1 MVKMESDALIYKN
14 PKGLY
19 QNFVNTFQLLEKKPL
34 TKEEIK
40 NKADLK
46 WKEIKNDKN
55 EVDKFLASAPKPT
68 KKFNQLKIG
77 GFFPSKE
84 QARVNAQAQQDKSED
99 LITKPKSGA
108 SSSKSAT
115 STTPDASSAFLERES
130 LITAQENELCNVFL
144 KDITGQALAEQILN
158 DDHVWAEKLF
168 SETTLSTA
176 RAWNVFFPLKQEY
189 DANRMFL
196 KTSKL
201 FLSLKKIDE
210 IIKSINGHFEEVLQ
224 IKTTSRIGI
233 TQLARNLQDKKEK
246 MLEIVKTMIELSSL
260 LSDRNLLRS
269 LRRRVNQ
276 QKQVTTDKLHRKQSE
291 MAKLFCMN
299 SSALSWEDAMYPL
312 IELQNGG
319 EKFKMPAALLT
330 VEEAISIGTLLED
343 TMAVSTEELRMY
355 LPRRYRD
362 KVENM
367 EPLIKQLLMCFPL
380 LLLTKG
386 SEQYLVNMQQ
396 LDFNCSELD
405 ELFGVKHSEQESQED
420 LVGSLENANSGNEI
434 KTQQKR
440 GRSGGRPSVISKFPE
455 IPTVATEFI
464 KLNGYQAQERRRET
478 TFQSCG
484 VTIEEIRSHLFDT
497 IPGLREHGLGLTTI
511 RYLFQPVHKGTFAA
525 ERYKGITDG
534 KVAFKDNSL
543 MKQHVNG
550 HYLLSRIKLR
560 KEMFSHLDKEVTAV
574 SCDTMNKLKVGT
586 LAVSR
591 YHQIRKIFLQSDRPN
606 YPNHDFPLPY
616 KLVPDGIL
624 ILQKQE
630 NGKNTPVIPKD
641 TSVTT
646 VNDDLTV
653 AKKLSLA
660 QSLET
665 SANFAAHQKRLDNN
679 LLRSGLEIKDTP
691 ADGNCLFASIATE
704 LNINEHGVHKFS
716 SSSVRDAVCNFLV
729 DNADEYM
736 QYFEEKQQ
744 GKKKEEFQQEI
755 NELRAPGV
763 WKSQL
768 MDLVLYAVS
777 GLYNRTIILYT
788 SLAAMPI
795 FILQSGGSSCLDAEV
810 LPLAY
815 NACLGHEHY
824 TPVQAVT
831 DKNNEITVGQ
841 YEESLL
847 QNNEQ
852 NDQASDC
859 NETENLNA
867 AENIILD
874 RLGRKHLKYPHSGT
888 LVTFI
893 RNNIFHGSTS
903 LEHINDLYPICVEA
917 VNNGK
922 GIFITFIDNG
932 PDYNPSSYKNFFMYG
947 RLWRKSNLD
956 LFNTGSHA
964 SGQSASNDI
973 EHCWSLLSRR
983 LTCVTFS
990 ACDDGDTVPPCHNSR
1005 LGEEEKCAKEKKIL
1019 ENAANELCKYWAG
1032 ASFDGF
1038 PVVPVPVANENRNDP
1053 FVSSDDVIKFLEAP
1067 IKDIRGGDH
1076 AEVLRELQFLVKH
1089 ADRRQNELTFAKC
1102 QFFFQ

>member
-1 MVKMESDALIYKN
+1 MESDALIYKN

-34 TKEEIK
+34 TKEDIK

-84 QARVNAQAQQDKSED
+84 QAQVNAQAQQDKSED

-108 SSSKSAT
+108 SSSKSET

-130 LITAQENELCNVFL
+130 FITAQENELCNVFL

-158 DDHVWAEKLF
+158 DDHMWAEKLF

-196 KTSKL
+196 KSSKL
-201 FLSLKKIDE
+201 FLSLQKIDE

-246 MLEIVKTMIELSSL
+246 MLEIIKTMIELSSL
-260 LSDRNLLRS
+260 LSDRNL
-269 LRRRVNQ
+269 RRRVNQ
-276 QKQVTTDKLHRKQSE
+276 QKQVATDKLHRKQSE
-291 MAKLFCMN
+291 MVKLFCMN

-330 VEEAISIGTLLED
+330 VEEATSIATLLED

-420 LVGSLENANSGNEI
+420 QVGSLENANSGNEI

-440 GRSGGRPSVISKFPE
+440 GRSGGRPSVISKFPK

-497 IPGLREHGLGLTTI
+497 ILGLREHGLGLTTI
-511 RYLFQPVHKGTFAA
+511 RYLFQPVHKGTFTA
-525 ERYKGITDG
+525 ERYKGIIDG
-534 KVAFKDNSL
+534 KVAFKDDSL

-574 SCDTMNKLKVGT
+574 SCDMMNKLKVGT

-606 YPNHDFPLPY
+606 YPDHDFPLPY

-630 NGKNTPVIPKD
+630 NSKNTPVIPKD

-665 SANFAAHQKRLDNN
+665 SANFATHQKRLDNN

-691 ADGNCLFASIATE
+691 ADGNCLFESIATE

-716 SSSVRDAVCNFLV
+716 SSSVRDAVCNFLWT
-729 DNADEYM
+729 M
-736 QYFEEKQQ
+736 QMS
-744 GKKKEEFQQEI
+744 I
-755 NELRAPGV
+755 CN
-763 WKSQL
+763 
-768 MDLVLYAVS
+768 
-777 GLYNRTIILYT
+777 ILK
-788 SLAAMPI
+788 
-795 FILQSGGSSCLDAEV
+795 
-810 LPLAY
+810 
-815 NACLGHEHY
+815 
-824 TPVQAVT
+824 
-831 DKNNEITVGQ
+831 KNNKERRKKSFNKKLMSYVPQEFGKVNLWILCFMLFLVSTIEPSYYTQV
-841 YEESLL
+841 LL
-847 QNNEQ
+847 
-852 NDQASDC
+852 
-859 NETENLNA
+859 
-867 AENIILD
+867 
-874 RLGRKHLKYPHSGT
+874 
-888 LVTFI
+888 
-893 RNNIFHGSTS
+893 
-903 LEHINDLYPICVEA
+903 
-917 VNNGK
+917 
-922 GIFITFIDNG
+922 
-932 PDYNPSSYKNFFMYG
+932 
-947 RLWRKSNLD
+947 
-956 LFNTGSHA
+956 
-964 SGQSASNDI
+964 
-973 EHCWSLLSRR
+973 
-983 LTCVTFS
+983 
-990 ACDDGDTVPPCHNSR
+990 PC
-1005 LGEEEKCAKEKKIL
+1005 
-1019 ENAANELCKYWAG
+1019 
-1032 ASFDGF
+1032 
-1038 PVVPVPVANENRNDP
+1038 
-1053 FVSSDDVIKFLEAP
+1053 
-1067 IKDIRGGDH
+1067 
-1076 AEVLRELQFLVKH
+1076 QFLSFSQVAAPVWMQKYYLLLIM
-1089 ADRRQNELTFAKC
+1089 RV
-1102 QFFFQ
+1102 